1 MINGAVSLV
10 LGILIAKNLP
20 SSADWAIG
28 LLVGIDL
35 FLFGASALWAASSV
49 KDEQAGLPA

>member
-1 MINGAVSLV
+1 M